1 MSIEKRKQIL
11 IKIIINYMIYII
23 KKKDWNIFIIKST
36 VLQYSVL
43 IYKFKK

>member
-23 KKKDWNIFIIKST
+23 KKKTEIYLLSKVQYYNILF
-36 VLQYSVL
+36 
-43 IYKFKK
+43 

>member
-23 KKKDWNIFIIKST
+23 KKTEMYLLSKVQYYNILF
-36 VLQYSVL
+36 
-43 IYKFKK
+43 